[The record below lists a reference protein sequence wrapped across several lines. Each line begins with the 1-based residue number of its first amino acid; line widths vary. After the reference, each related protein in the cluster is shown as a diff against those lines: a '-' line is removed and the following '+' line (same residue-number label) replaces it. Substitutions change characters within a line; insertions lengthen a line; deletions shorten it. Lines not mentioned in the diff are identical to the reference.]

1 MSDTEATWAG
11 VYLHGLSGDN
21 VAKKI
26 GERSLV
32 ANDIIEYL
40 PSALQSVEVGGTT

>member
-1 MSDTEATWAG
+1 
-11 VYLHGLSGDN
+11 VFLHGLSGD
-21 VAKKI
+21 AIARKI

-40 PSALQSVEVGGTT
+40 SFTFLSVEADSAL